1 MYTKTTYTD
10 VEPVADS
17 MYFLRDALDCAE
29 LGMTVV
35 DCPPGWTGKA
45 HDHAD
50 DGQEEVYYLVDG
62 EATITVEDEP
72 VELSGGDAVRVAAEA
87 TRQIENGDRESQFV
101 IVGAP

>member
-1 MYTKTTYTD
+1 MYTKTNYGD

-17 MYFLRDALDCAE
+17 MHFLRNPLECEE
-29 LGMTVV
+29 LGLTVV
-35 DCPPGWTGKA
+35 DCPPEWTGKS

-62 EATITVEDEP
+62 EATITVEDES
-72 VELSGGDAVRVAAEA
+72 VELASGDALRVAPEA
-87 TRQIENGDRESQFV
+87 TRQIENGDGESQFV